1 MNINRFFCVQENN
14 NVLLDNKVISST
26 LGKIESLK
34 KYMKR
39 AMPFAQM
46 VKEKLM
52 KIGDSAFN
60 VKLDFDEKCVLEVNK
75 TYLENTLDVSTCFI
89 SYIECVLFI

>member
-1 MNINRFFCVQENN
+1 LQDNS
-14 NVLLDNKVISST
+14 NVLPDNKVISSA
-26 LGKIESLK
+26 LGKKESLK

-46 VKEKLM
+46 VKEKLI

-60 VKLDFDEKCVLEVNK
+60 IKLDFDEKHVLEVNK
-75 TYLENTLDVSTCFI
+75 FYLENTLDVS
-89 SYIECVLFI
+89 

>member
-1 MNINRFFCVQENN
+1 MQENS
-14 NVLLDNKVISST
+14 NVLPDNKVISSA
-26 LGKIESLK
+26 LAKKESLK

-46 VKEKLM
+46 VKEKLI

-60 VKLDFDEKCVLEVNK
+60 VKLDFDEKGVLEVNRS
-75 TYLENTLDVSTCFI
+75 YLENTLDVSILC
-89 SYIECVLFI
+89 